1 MFWVLLSFVYEPIL
15 SWLSCRYL
23 VWVRKNNRQISIIR
37 EDFNHKEDE
46 VRSDPDYEDIV
57 ESDIEAMSLFRKVG
71 NLGSY
76 TAEDDTT
83 VGNRSALSRAS
94 SRASSVFR
102 SRRQSLGG
110 SVSSVPSKGSLP
122 SVPEE
127 KDGEDEDDDEED
139 MDSRKPSGNIKLG
152 SPGAS
157 SLGSSSRL
165 FSPESKVELSPSGS
179 ADRPNSEHT
188 DSE

>member
-1 MFWVLLSFVYEPIL
+1 
-15 SWLSCRYL
+15 
-23 VWVRKNNRQISIIR
+23 
-37 EDFNHKEDE
+37 
-46 VRSDPDYEDIV
+46 
-57 ESDIEAMSLFRKVG
+57 MSLFRKVG

-76 TAEDDTT
+76 TIAEDDTT

-110 SVSSVPSKGSLP
+110 SISSVPSKGSLP

-127 KDGEDEDDDEED
+127 KDGEDEDDDEEED
-139 MDSRKPSGNIKLG
+139 MDSRKPVGNMKLG

-165 FSPESKVELSPSGS
+165 FSPESKVELSPRGS
-179 ADRPNSEHT
+179 ADHPDSEHT

>member
-1 MFWVLLSFVYEPIL
+1 MTF
-15 SWLSCRYL
+15 RYL

-76 TAEDDTT
+76 TIAEDDTT

-102 SRRQSLGG
+102 SRRHSLGG

-127 KDGEDEDDDEED
+127 KDGEEEEDDDDED
-139 MDSRKPSGNIKLG
+139 MDSRKPAGNMKLG
-152 SPGAS
+152 SPGTS

-165 FSPESKVELSPSGS
+165 FSPESKVGLSPQGS
-179 ADRPNSEHT
+179 AEHPNSEHT
-188 DSE
+188 DSD